1 MAMTLPSSYDA
12 CLTAMYRLRR
22 FGIKLGLEVIAETL
36 QGLGNPQERF
46 RCIHVAGTNG
56 KGSVSS
62 ALATILH
69 AAGCRVGLYTSP
81 HLVRFNERIQID
93 LQPISDEAA
102 VEAYQAVARSHSK
115 RREMTFFEY
124 ATAMAFHA
132 FAQRKVDWAVIETGM
147 GGRLDATNIVHPAV
161 SIITNLSIEHKAYL
175 GGTLTQIAAEKAGII
190 KPMTPVITGVHQP
203 GALAVLRT
211 IAQQRSAPLYRLGES
226 FRVRRHKDG
235 SFSYFG
241 IKHGWHGLRTGL
253 YGSYQVDNA
262 ALVIAACELLASVEP
277 TIDERAIRRGLVEN
291 HWPGRL
297 EVVSTRPFVVLD
309 GAHNL
314 IAARNLAR
322 FLQTRLA
329 GRNITL
335 VVGILDDK
343 PYRQMLDSLLPAVQ
357 RMVIT
362 RPRIDRALAPETLE
376 KAVVGR
382 GVKIELY
389 PDVESA
395 FGHAVETA
403 DPDEVICIAGSLYV
417 VGEAKQ
423 AIEQGKIPGLAVG
436 G

>member
-1 MAMTLPSSYDA
+1 
-12 CLTAMYRLRR
+12 MYRLRR
-22 FGIKLGLEVIAETL
+22 FGIKLGLEVISESL
-36 QGLGNPQERF
+36 QKLGNPQDRF
-46 RCIHVAGTNG
+46 HCIHVAGTNG
-56 KGSVSS
+56 KGSISS

-69 AAGCRVGLYTSP
+69 AAGHRVGLYTSP
-81 HLVRFNERIQID
+81 HLVRFNERIRID
-93 LQPISDEAA
+93 LEPISDAGT
-102 VEAYQAVARSHSK
+102 VEAFQAVARTRSNQ
-115 RREMTFFEY
+115 REMTFFEY

-132 FAQRKVDWAVIETGM
+132 FAQSGIDWAVVETGM

-175 GGTLTQIAAEKAGII
+175 GATLAEIAGEKAGII
-190 KPMTPVITGVHQP
+190 KQATPVVTGVHQP
-203 GALAVLRT
+203 RAMAVLQT

-235 SFSYFG
+235 TFSYYG
-241 IKHGWHGLRTGL
+241 LKHCWHGMRTGL

-262 ALVIAACELLASVEP
+262 ALVIAACELLAATEP
-277 TIDERAIRRGLVEN
+277 AIDETAIRKGLAKN

-297 EVVSTRPFVVLD
+297 EVVSTSPFVLLD

-322 FLQTRLA
+322 FLQTRLPE
-329 GRNITL
+329 RNITL

-343 PYRQMLDSLLPAVQ
+343 PYRQMLNSLLPVVQ

-362 RPRIDRALAPETLE
+362 RPLIDRALAPEILE
-376 KAVVGR
+376 KAAVGR
-382 GVKIELY
+382 GVKIEVY

-395 FGHAVETA
+395 FRHAVETA
-403 DPDEVICIAGSLYV
+403 GPDEAICIAGSLYV

-423 AIEQGKIPGLAVG
+423 AIEQGKIPGLAARR
-436 G
+436 